1 MQYLNPFDSCC
12 WGKEMDTWT
21 ARVRAIKQHKPDAVV
36 LATFHATEIWSSDL
50 TPQTRWLPVVPTQ
63 VL

>member
-1 MQYLNPFDSCC
+1 
-12 WGKEMDTWT
+12 MDTWT
-21 ARVRAIKQHKPDAVV
+21 ARVRAIKEHKPDAVV

-50 TPQTRWLPVVPTQ
+50 TPRTRWLPVVPTQ